1 MEETV
6 LPLIEFPKYG
16 TVAFDE
22 IAEPTRRQKYCDLH
36 WKHVVDLTEEIFSFR
51 SKKVTEFG
59 EDVKQIYPPPHPYNQ
74 SIPFF
79 SVVCLQ
85 EPHCLLHLS
94 MTPCRINAESP
105 SILLR
110 QEHHL
115 IPWVAGQH
123 R

>member
-6 LPLIEFPKYG
+6 LPLIEFLKYG

-59 EDVKQIYPPPHPYNQ
+59 EDVKQIYPPPPPYKQ
-74 SIPFF
+74 SIPLLF
-79 SVVCLQ
+79 SR
-85 EPHCLLHLS
+85 LS
-94 MTPCRINAESP
+94 TGTP
-105 SILLR
+105 
-110 QEHHL
+110 L
-115 IPWVAGQH
+115 IIAPKHDTVQN
-123 R
+123 